1 MRVALVILHADP
13 ARGGAERYTVDVAAA
28 LAARGLQV
36 SLLATS
42 AVGTVAG
49 VKTVVWPSRRMTRT
63 GRYWDFLAQLDR
75 HLAQH
80 RYDVVH
86 AALPVRHCHVYHPH
100 AGLAVEAVAEGHLKR
115 TGLARWLSRWGNRWN
130 ARRQAF
136 ATVECALLHGP
147 CPPIVIS
154 LSRYV
159 EHSLERFY
167 DLPEERRARLFNA
180 VDLVR
185 FDPSGKEAAAH
196 QWRQSVGCRPE
207 DILALMIAQDFARK
221 GLREALQALRRVEDD
236 RLKLVVVGK
245 PDPRP
250 WQALAEEWGVAG
262 RVIFAGPTSRPE
274 VCYAAADLFVL
285 PTYHD
290 PCSLVVLEALAMGVP
305 VITTQRNG
313 AAEVMTHG
321 REGWVLSHPEDLPD
335 LAHAMNEL
343 CDDRRRQ
350 QMSAACLKLRPKL
363 SYGAHLDQ
371 LLRIY
376 ERAVAC
382 QRAAA

>member
-13 ARGGAERYTVDVAAA
+13 ARGGAERYTIDVASA

-49 VKTVVWPSRRMTRT
+49 VKTIVWPSRRITRT
-63 GRYWDFLAQLDR
+63 GRYWDFLEQLDR
-75 HLAQH
+75 HLAQQC
-80 RYDVVH
+80 YDVVH

-136 ATVECALLHGP
+136 AAVERPLLQGP
-147 CPPIVIS
+147 RPPIVIS

-159 EHSLERFY
+159 ERSLDRFY
-167 DLPEERRARLFNA
+167 DLPEDRRARLFNA
-180 VDLVR
+180 VDLTR
-185 FDPSGKEAAAH
+185 FDRAGKEVAAQ
-196 QWRQSVGCRPE
+196 QWRRSVGCLHE

-221 GLREALQALRRVEDD
+221 GLREALQALRLVENHC
-236 RLKLVVVGK
+236 LKLVVVGK

-250 WQALAEEWGVAG
+250 WQALAQQWGVAG
-262 RVIFAGPTSRPE
+262 RVIFAGPTSHPE

-313 AAEVMTHG
+313 AAEIMTDG
-321 REGWVLSHPEDLPD
+321 REGWVLSQPEDVPG
-335 LAHAMNEL
+335 LAHAMNQL
-343 CDDRRRQ
+343 CDDRRRK
-350 QMSAACLKLRPKL
+350 QMSAACLKLRPQL
-363 SYGAHLDQ
+363 SYEAHLDR

-382 QRAAA
+382 ERVAA